1 MNIKIMSYLF
11 FHINLDFPLS
21 SSTMIS
27 TNLNNKNS
35 KMQLFFYSFE
45 ENNNE
50 KEGEFER
57 YLELPQLS

>member
-1 MNIKIMSYLF
+1 MSYLF